1 MTEPRNVA
9 TTAEALRLEGEF
21 QANERDWIL
30 EHCSNLD
37 HRLRSYR
44 AGSVQ
49 MALTLKERDTPSQR
63 MTLEA
68 WISGRPRLVATSSRA
83 VVEEAVVE
91 VRDNMIRQLTDQKNR
106 TEPRQNRHLRD
117 TSTD

>member
-1 MTEPRNVA
+1 MTDSPDVA

-21 QANERDWIL
+21 QTSERDWIL

-44 AGSVQ
+44 AGSVE

-63 MTLEA
+63 MTLET
-68 WISGRPRLVATSSRA
+68 WISGRPRLVATSNRA
-83 VVEEAVVE
+83 AVEEAVVE

-106 TEPRQNRHLRD
+106 TEPRQNRHLRETGD
-117 TSTD
+117 